1 MRAVFIKG
9 PSRYDATRRFTDELA
24 AAFAHKGHEAVVV
37 DIVGPDD
44 IGAALRA
51 AAQAPTNLVHT
62 YGILGDAQALLGQS
76 LGEIFAAPHVLQHV
90 DYPLS
95 HLNQLEV
102 TPRETVILTVDPSH
116 VEAIHGTFGPDHF
129 AHVAFCPHAAVGQRV
144 EADPDVDAFV
154 DQRPIPIL
162 FAGSFH
168 GVGPA
173 PWVEEG
179 RGIRQIFDR
188 ALDLALGT
196 EFLPA
201 LEALDQA
208 LRSYGEDPAHPRY
221 ERMRRYA
228 TWVHE
233 QARELRRQ
241 ALLELAGQAG
251 LPVFCVGAGYE
262 GWIERHK
269 SFRLGPP
276 MTLADTVALMRRAR
290 VVLNA
295 NANFGRG
302 SHERPLSAM
311 LAGAAVVT
319 DGAWWSQQFEPGREV
334 LSYRWTR
341 LESDLAGLA
350 TLVDNPEVAHAIGQ
364 AGQARAVAAH
374 RFEHRVDAVIAAA
387 LAPVLPPS

>member
-9 PSRYDATRRFTDELA
+9 PSQYDATRLFTDELA
-24 AAFAHKGHEAVVV
+24 AAFAAAGHEAAVV
-37 DIVGPDD
+37 DIEGRDD
-44 IGAALRA
+44 IGATLRA
-51 AAQAPTNLVHT
+51 AAQAPADLVHT
-62 YGILGDAQALLGQS
+62 YGILGDAQARLGQS
-76 LGEIFAAPHVLQHV
+76 LGEMFAAPHVLQHV

-95 HLNQLEV
+95 HLGQLEA

-116 VEAIHGTFGPDHF
+116 VEAIHGTFGADHF
-129 AHVAFCPHAAVGQRV
+129 VHVAFCPHAAVGQPV
-144 EADPDVDAFV
+144 EADAGVEAFV
-154 DQRPIPIL
+154 EQRPIPIL

-168 GVGPA
+168 GVEAA
-173 PWVEEG
+173 PWAEEG
-179 RGIRQIFDR
+179 RGIRQIFER

-201 LEALDQA
+201 LEALDEA

-233 QARELRRQ
+233 QVRQLRRQ
-241 ALLELAGQAG
+241 ALLEAAGEAG
-251 LPVFCVGAGYE
+251 LPVFCVGDGY
-262 GWIERHK
+262 GDWIQRHK

-276 MTLADTVALMRRAR
+276 MTLTDTIALMHRAR

-302 SHERPLSAM
+302 SHERPLNAM
-311 LAGAAVVT
+311 LAGAAVAT
-319 DGAWWSQQFEPGREV
+319 DGAWWTEQFEADRE
-334 LSYRWTR
+334 LLPYRWTKLETDIAR
-341 LESDLAGLA
+341 LAALAG
-350 TLVDNPEVAHAIGQ
+350 DPEAAHAMGL

-374 RFEHRVDAVIAAA
+374 RFSRRVDAVLAAA
-387 LAPVLPPS
+387 AAGRR

>member
-9 PSRYDATRRFTDELA
+9 PSQYDATRLFTDELA
-24 AAFAHKGHEAVVV
+24 GAFAAAGHEAVIV

-51 AAQAPTNLVHT
+51 AAQAPTDLVHT

-95 HLNQLEV
+95 HLNQLEA
-102 TPRETVILTVDPSH
+102 TARETVILTVDPSH
-116 VEAIHGTFGPDHF
+116 VEAIHGTFGADHF
-129 AHVAFCPHAAVGQRV
+129 AHVAFCPHAAVGQPV
-144 EADPDVDAFV
+144 AADADVDAFAQ
-154 DQRPIPIL
+154 QRPIPIL
-162 FAGSFH
+162 FAGSFR

-173 PWVEEG
+173 PWTEES
-179 RGIRQIFDR
+179 RGIQQIFDR

-201 LEALDQA
+201 LEALDEA
-208 LRSYGEDPAHPRY
+208 LRSYGEDPADPRY

-233 QARELRRQ
+233 QARQLRRQ

-269 SFRLGPP
+269 SLRLGPP

-295 NANFGRG
+295 NANFGLG

-334 LSYRWTR
+334 LSYRWTK
-341 LESDLAGLA
+341 LESDLSGLA
-350 TLVDNPEVAHAIGQ
+350 MLVDNPEIARAIGL

-374 RFEHRVDAVIAAA
+374 RFEHRVEAVIAAA
-387 LAPVLPPS
+387 QAGRA

>member
-9 PSRYDATRRFTDELA
+9 PSQYDATRLFTDELA
-24 AAFAHKGHEAVVV
+24 AAFSAAGHEAVVV
-37 DIVGPDD
+37 DAVGQADL
-44 IGAALRA
+44 AATLRA
-51 AAQAPTNLVHT
+51 AADEPTDLVHT
-62 YGILGDAQALLGQS
+62 YGILGDARGLIGQS
-76 LGEIFAAPHVLQHV
+76 LGEIFAAPHVLHHV

-95 HLNQLEV
+95 HLNQLEA
-102 TPRETVILTVDPSH
+102 TARETVILTVDPSH

-129 AHVAFCPHAAVGQRV
+129 AHVAFCPHAAVG
-144 EADPDVDAFV
+144 EPAPADPDVAAFV
-154 DQRPIPIL
+154 EQRPIPIL
-162 FAGSFH
+162 FAGSFQSI
-168 GVGPA
+168 GTA
-173 PWVEEG
+173 PWAEEG
-179 RGIRQIFDR
+179 TGIRQIFDR

-201 LEALDQA
+201 LDALDQS

-221 ERMRRYA
+221 ARMRRYA

-233 QARELRRQ
+233 QVRQLRRQ

-276 MTLADTVALMRRAR
+276 MTLTDTVALMGRAQ

-295 NANFGRG
+295 NANFGQG
-302 SHERPLSAM
+302 SHERPLTAM

-334 LSYRWTR
+334 LSYRWTM
-341 LESDLAGLA
+341 LESDLASLLA
-350 TLVDNPEVAHAIGQ
+350 LGDNPEIARTVGL
-364 AGQARAVAAH
+364 AGQARAAAAH
-374 RFEHRVDAVIAAA
+374 RFEHRVDAIIAAA
-387 LAPVLPPS
+387 QAA

>member
-9 PSRYDATRRFTDELA
+9 PSQYDATRLFTDELA
-24 AAFAHKGHEAVVV
+24 GAFAAAGHEAVVV

-51 AAQAPTNLVHT
+51 AAQAPTDLVHT
-62 YGILGDAQALLGQS
+62 YGILGDAQAILGQS

-95 HLNQLEV
+95 HLNQLEA
-102 TPRETVILTVDPSH
+102 TARETVILTVDPSH

-129 AHVAFCPHAAVGQRV
+129 AHVAFCPHAAVGQPV
-144 EADPDVDAFV
+144 EPDADADAFV
-154 DQRPIPIL
+154 AQRPIPIL

-173 PWVEEG
+173 PWAEEG
-179 RGIRQIFDR
+179 RGIQQIFDR

-208 LRSYGEDPAHPRY
+208 LRAYGEDPAHPRY

-233 QARELRRQ
+233 QVRQLRRQ

-262 GWIERHK
+262 GWIERYK

-276 MTLADTVALMRRAR
+276 MTLADTVALMHRAR

-334 LSYRWTR
+334 LSYQWTR

-350 TLVDNPEVAHAIGQ
+350 MLVDHPEVAYSIGL
-364 AGQARAVAAH
+364 AGQARAVTAH
-374 RFEHRVDAVIAAA
+374 LFEHRVDAVIAAA
-387 LAPVLPPS
+387 QASAQT

>member
-9 PSRYDATRRFTDELA
+9 PSQYDATRLFTDELA
-24 AAFAHKGHEAVVV
+24 AAFTAAGHEAVVI
-37 DIVGPDD
+37 DAVGQADL
-44 IGAALRA
+44 AATLRA
-51 AAQAPTNLVHT
+51 AAEAPTDLVHT
-62 YGILGDAQALLGQS
+62 YGILGDARGLIGQS

-95 HLNQLEV
+95 HLTQLEA
-102 TPRETVILTVDPSH
+102 TARETVILTVDPSH
-116 VEAIHGTFGPDHF
+116 VDAIQGTFGPDHF
-129 AHVAFCPHAAVGQRV
+129 AHVAFCPHAAVGKPTP
-144 EADPDVDAFV
+144 ADADAEVFAE
-154 DQRPIPIL
+154 QRPIPIL
-162 FAGSFH
+162 FAGSFYR
-168 GVGPA
+168 A
-173 PWVEEG
+173 ETLPWAEEG
-179 RGIRQIFDR
+179 VGIRQIFDR

-201 LEALDQA
+201 LEALDRS
-208 LRSYGEDPAHPRY
+208 LRDYGEDPAHPRY

-233 QARELRRQ
+233 QVRQLRRQ

-251 LPVFCVGAGYE
+251 LPVFCVGSGYE

-269 SFRLGPP
+269 SFRLGPA
-276 MTLADTVALMRRAR
+276 MTLSDTVALMARAR

-302 SHERPLSAM
+302 SHERPLTAM

-319 DGAWWSQQFEPGREV
+319 DGAWWTEQFEAGREV
-334 LSYRWTR
+334 LSYKWTR
-341 LESDLAGLA
+341 LESDLADLA
-350 TLVDNPEVAHAIGQ
+350 ALVHKPEIAHAIGL

-374 RFEHRVDAVIAAA
+374 RFEHRVDAIIAAA
-387 LAPVLPPS
+387 KAA

>member
-9 PSRYDATRRFTDELA
+9 PSQYDATRLFTDELA
-24 AAFAHKGHEAVVV
+24 AAFSAAGHEAVVV
-37 DIVGPDD
+37 DAVGQADL
-44 IGAALRA
+44 AATLRA
-51 AAQAPTNLVHT
+51 VAEGPTDLVHT
-62 YGILGDAQALLGQS
+62 YGILGDARGLIGQS

-95 HLNQLEV
+95 HLNQLEA
-102 TPRETVILTVDPSH
+102 TARETVILTVDPSH
-116 VEAIHGTFGPDHF
+116 VDAIHGTFGPDHF
-129 AHVAFCPHAAVGQRV
+129 AHVAFCPHAAVGDPAP
-144 EADPDVDAFV
+144 ADPDVAGFV

-162 FAGSFH
+162 FAGSFQSI
-168 GVGPA
+168 GTA
-173 PWVEEG
+173 PWAEEG
-179 RGIRQIFDR
+179 AGIRQIFDR

-201 LEALDQA
+201 LDALDQS

-221 ERMRRYA
+221 ARMRRYA

-233 QARELRRQ
+233 QARQLRRQ

-276 MTLADTVALMRRAR
+276 MTLTDTVALMRRTQ

-302 SHERPLSAM
+302 SHERPLTAM

-319 DGAWWSQQFEPGREV
+319 DGAWWAEQFEPGREV
-334 LSYRWTR
+334 LSYRWTS
-341 LESDLAGLA
+341 LESDLASLA
-350 TLVDNPEVAHAIGQ
+350 ALVDNPEIARTVGL
-364 AGQARAVAAH
+364 AGQARAAAAH
-374 RFEHRVDAVIAAA
+374 RFEHRVDAIIAAA
-387 LAPVLPPS
+387 KAA